1 MEIWQLIKKKKRYI
15 YIWQDVVLGGLETQ
29 SFGGGWFPHNA
40 SKSIEYI
47 NPISSNGQEI

>member
-1 MEIWQLIKKKKRYI
+1 MA
-15 YIWQDVVLGGLETQ
+15 GCG
-29 SFGGGWFPHNA
+29 FGWFGNSEFWWWLVSHNA